1 MRSRRALGLL
11 LFALAAARA
20 ADDTPAWLKELS
32 NASLPQYPA
41 KVNAVVLLNEEHTTA
56 AEGGRLTTV
65 TRTAIKVLTRQG
77 TDIRFF
83 DQYDTRSGKVRDF
96 RAWMIAPSG
105 KVKKYGKDEIVDVAC
120 VDNDVYNECRRRVV
134 SGKRDAELGAIF
146 GYESTIEYESFDD
159 QVFFNF
165 QDSSPVRLA
174 RLQITVPP
182 SWEVKSVSFN
192 GAPKEAVSSV
202 GTYTWQ
208 MENLAAIEREPAS
221 PGFLSIVPWVG
232 VNLMPPGGK
241 RTTTAWPAAAKL

>member
-77 TDIRFF
+77 TDVRFF

-105 KVKKYGKDEIVDVAC
+105 KVKKYGKDEIADVAC

-134 SGKRDAELGAIF
+134 SGKRDAEVGSVF
-146 GYESTIEYESFDD
+146 GYESVIEYESFSN
-159 QVFFNF
+159 QVSFHF
-165 QDSSPVRLA
+165 QDSSPVRMA
-174 RLQITVPP
+174 RLVVTAP
-182 SWEVKSVSFN
+182 SGWQVKSASFN
-192 GAPKEAVSSV
+192 GAPAEAAPAAGS
-202 GTYTWQ
+202 YTWQ
-208 MENLAAIEREPAS
+208 MENLPALERELAAPS
-221 PGFLSIVPWVG
+221 FLSIAPWVG
-232 VNLMPPGGK
+232 VNL
-241 RTTTAWPAAAKL
+241 